1 MIDAFR
7 ERRERERENGRN
19 PAAAGSLKINLPS
32 RSPLI
37 FGNGEKNSPQTYE
50 NSSLR
55 ERTSIE
61 RGDTRYEHATD
72 GHGRHVARQAVEPL
86 FLEILISRMDID
98 FAVNSLYCLTI
109 FMEEIFWMRGG
120 GEENRIFVTVKSFP
134 SPPPSSSEQIDNT
147 RIRASER
154 FSLFEAKFHFRPSS
168 VCLP

>member
-37 FGNGEKNSPQTYE
+37 LGNGEKNSPQTYE

-72 GHGRHVARQAVEPL
+72 GHGRHVVRQAVEPL
-86 FLEILISRMDID
+86 FLEILISRTDID

-109 FMEEIFWMRGG
+109 FMEEIFWVRGG
-120 GEENRIFVTVKSFP
+120 VKKIGFSSPLKAFPLLPP
-134 SPPPSSSEQIDNT
+134 SPLLIGAD
-147 RIRASER
+147 
-154 FSLFEAKFHFRPSS
+154 
-168 VCLP
+168 

>member
-1 MIDAFR
+1 MIDAFQ

-37 FGNGEKNSPQTYE
+37 LGNGEKNSPQTYE

-120 GEENRIFVTVKSFP
+120 EENRIFVTVKSFP